1 MTKKKNQLLI
11 TKREN
16 GYIALF
22 STIILSAVFLLLFAG
37 MFLLATGGMSR
48 ISDMES
54 SLKASSWANNC
65 IEEALNEI
73 RKDPGFSLANISY
86 STEEG
91 GCLIENVV
99 DHGNELITFDAVGEF
114 SGHSK
119 KIQINVNYTE
129 DEEKRL
135 VEITGWAEEI

>member
-1 MTKKKNQLLI
+1 MKKKKNYLLI
-11 TKREN
+11 AEKKR
-16 GYIALF
+16 GYVALF
-22 STIILSAVFLLLFAG
+22 STIILSAVFLILFAG

-54 SLKASSWANNC
+54 YLKASSWANNC

-73 RKDPGFSLANISY
+73 RKDPSFLLSSISY
-86 STEEG
+86 DTEEG

-99 DHGNELITFDAVGEF
+99 DHGNELITFDAIGEF
-114 SGHSK
+114 SNYSK
-119 KIQINVNYTE
+119 KIQINVNYIE

-135 VEITGWAEEI
+135 VEIIGWAEEI

>member
-1 MTKKKNQLLI
+1 MKKKKNYLLTI
-11 TKREN
+11 EKKR
-16 GYIALF
+16 GYVALF
-22 STIILSAVFLLLFAG
+22 STIILSAVFLILFAG

-54 SLKASSWANNC
+54 YLKASSWANNC

-73 RKDPGFSLANISY
+73 RKDPSFSLSSISY
-86 STEEG
+86 DTEEG
-91 GCLIENVV
+91 GCLIQNVV
-99 DHGNELITFDAVGEF
+99 DHGNELITFDAIGEF
-114 SGHSK
+114 PNYSK

-135 VEITGWAEEI
+135 VEIIGWAEEI